1 MGQIFTI
8 SKKNYHFRIELP
20 HLPGPS
26 IVVSICLFEHYV
38 FITARKRSLGQGNIF
53 RSVCQEFC
61 SQRRVSAPG
70 GCLLLGGAWSGGV
83 CSREAVCLFLG
94 GGCLVETPLDGYC
107 CGRYAS
113 YWNAF
118 LFDLFYYHPQTK
130 LRKGNVFTP
139 VYDSGQTPP
148 MQTAPWADTPPPGNI
163 FTSIC
168 HSVQGGVHGMHT
180 PWACTSPLGTHSP
193 QACTP
198 FSGMHDPSPPN
209 GYYEMRS
216 MSGPYASY
224 WNAFLFIIFF
234 QIMYCVPLEAHVP
247 TITRFSS
254 STGPSV

>member
-94 GGCLVETPLDGYC
+94 GGAWWRPPWMATAAGGMHPTGMHSCLIYFITIHKQS
-107 CGRYAS
+107 CGKVM
-113 YWNAF
+113 F
-118 LFDLFYYHPQTK
+118 LHLSMILGRHPPCRQ
-130 LRKGNVFTP
+130 P
-139 VYDSGQTPP
+139 PGQTPLHP
-148 MQTAPWADTPPPGNI
+148 QEDTHPWKDTPG
-163 FTSIC
+163 
-168 HSVQGGVHGMHT
+168 
-180 PWACTSPLGTHSP
+180 
-193 QACTP
+193 
-198 FSGMHDPSPPN
+198 
-209 GYYEMRS
+209 
-216 MSGPYASY
+216 
-224 WNAFLFIIFF
+224 
-234 QIMYCVPLEAHVP
+234 
-247 TITRFSS
+247 
-254 STGPSV
+254 